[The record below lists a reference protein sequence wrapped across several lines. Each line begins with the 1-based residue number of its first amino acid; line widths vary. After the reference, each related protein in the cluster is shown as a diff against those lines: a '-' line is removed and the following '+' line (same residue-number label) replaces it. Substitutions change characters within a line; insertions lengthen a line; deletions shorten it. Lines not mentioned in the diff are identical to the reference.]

1 LLAFGVAG
9 GAGEIGDSDGEIGPL
24 AGEIGDSVGE
34 IGPLAG
40 EIGDLR
46 LERGDASGAGSEG
59 GREGVVDGRAVGGFH
74 LGDSLIAL
82 ERVHLRSSSR
92 DASRQSIGCA
102 RRSQ

>member
-1 LLAFGVAG
+1 MTIKRHAGVGVPQRNAGAACLLALGVAG
-9 GAGEIGDSDGEIGPL
+9 GAGEIGDSD
-24 AGEIGDSVGE
+24 GE

-82 ERVHLRSSSR
+82 ERVHLR
-92 DASRQSIGCA
+92 RQ
-102 RRSQ
+102 Q

>member
-1 LLAFGVAG
+1 VWEFHSVKRERTRYSQGVAVCHSPRLFALGVAG
-9 GAGEIGDSDGEIGPL
+9 EAGEIGDSD
-24 AGEIGDSVGE
+24 GE

-46 LERGDASGAGSEG
+46 LERGDASGAGSES

-82 ERVHLRSSSR
+82 EWVHLR
-92 DASRQSIGCA
+92 RQ
-102 RRSQ
+102 Q